1 MYNLRF
7 LAAFVSLLLFSSVT
21 AQENCDTLILHPDRA
36 LLVLIDSIV
45 DEKVYC
51 RMCTGKRNRAQ
62 SIPLKMV
69 ADIKQHRETTPR
81 DSSQSVD
88 FRTIKEE
95 AEKPAPPLPEW
106 LFTSTA
112 NKKIQKRLKK
122 GIKIKVVYTEG
133 GYQRTRISKLHDITP
148 THLVLDLHGD
158 AFKEIPRSDILKLTI
173 KNKFGLA
180 TGLIGGLALGVG
192 LGLGLMV
199 AILLLLSALFVFL
212 ISGGQS
218 TNTSGIQE
226 EANQGCGWAIL
237 AIVIGVFVL
246 LASMPPVIKAPFSAK
261 WNVQKLT
268 EEMKQSMEDQ
278 KKEEASESIGIQ
290 SP

>member
-1 MYNLRF
+1 MSHLRF
-7 LAAFVSLLLFSSVT
+7 LTAFVGLLSFSSVY

-51 RMCTGKRNRAQ
+51 RMCTGKQNRAQ

-69 ADIKQHRETTPR
+69 ADIKQHGEINPR
-81 DSSQSVD
+81 DSSQFID
-88 FRTIKEE
+88 FRAIKEE
-95 AEKPAPPLPEW
+95 AKRPAPPLPEW

-133 GYQRTRISKLHDITP
+133 GYKRTRISKLHDITP
-148 THLVLDLHGD
+148 THLILDLRGD
-158 AFKEIPRSDILKLTI
+158 AFKEIPRPDILKIVI

-180 TGLIGGLALGVG
+180 TGVIGGLALGVG
-192 LGLGLMV
+192 LGIGL
-199 AILLLLSALFVFL
+199 AIATLLLLSVLLVFFF
-212 ISGGQS
+212 SGGQS
-218 TNTSGIQE
+218 TNVSGIE
-226 EANQGCGWAIL
+226 EETNQGCGWAAL
-237 AIVIGVFVL
+237 AIIIGAAL
-246 LASMPPVIKAPFSAK
+246 LIASAPPKIKDPFSAK
-261 WNVQKLT
+261 WEVQKIT
-268 EEMKQSMEDQ
+268 EEMRQSIEDQ

-290 SP
+290 KP